1 VYPVAHDS
9 TFAAR
14 IATVPEGMYMS
25 EERFID
31 LETRLTHQDQLLNE
45 LNDVVTAQ
53 QGKIMEL
60 EELCKALIQRVRS
73 VGDGAPGG
81 DAADERPPHY

>member
-1 VYPVAHDS
+1 MAHDS
-9 TFAAR
+9 SFATR
-14 IATVPEGMYMS
+14 IATMSEGMCMS

-31 LETRLTHQDQLLNE
+31 LETRLAHQDQLLIE

-53 QGKIMEL
+53 QSKIMQL

-73 VGDGAPGG
+73 VSDGGPDGDSG
-81 DAADERPPHY
+81 DERPPHY